1 MSASNFGDGIT
12 WLLSVPEPYLSTINS
27 GSSTV
32 KGLLTEDE
40 GDYRCREKELPSD
53 EEGCRPEEEEE
64 TA

>member
-1 MSASNFGDGIT
+1 
-12 WLLSVPEPYLSTINS
+12 
-27 GSSTV
+27 V
-32 KGLLTEDE
+32 KPLLTEDE